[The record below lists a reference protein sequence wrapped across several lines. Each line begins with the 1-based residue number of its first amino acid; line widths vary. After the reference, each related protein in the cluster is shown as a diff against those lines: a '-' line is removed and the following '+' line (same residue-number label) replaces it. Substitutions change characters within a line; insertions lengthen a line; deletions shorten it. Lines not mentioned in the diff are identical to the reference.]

1 MGHNL
6 TDESQAEENME
17 KKSIQRKPEVTCSTV
32 QDCGQDGPCATAPGC
47 ARHWAERNAELVR
60 ERDEARA
67 RADEVERQHDL
78 ARSLVPP
85 SPSAMAEP
93 AVAVL
98 WALVPEL
105 DRRAADLERQRDD
118 ARAEAERLR
127 LGRVEL
133 QGMHRAAVELARRL
147 TAAGEALSRVLGR
160 TVPADA
166 AALVAERREALDAW
180 GRARDGRP

>member
-1 MGHNL
+1 M
-6 TDESQAEENME
+6 
-17 KKSIQRKPEVTCSTV
+17 
-32 QDCGQDGPCATAPGC
+32 CARAPGC
-47 ARHWAERNAELVR
+47 PRHWAERNAELVR
-60 ERDEARA
+60 QRDE
-67 RADEVERQHDL
+67 
-78 ARSLVPP
+78 
-85 SPSAMAEP
+85 
-93 AVAVL
+93 
-98 WALVPEL
+98 
-105 DRRAADLERQRDD
+105 

-160 TVPADA
+160 TVPTDA